1 VFVVVINELAQD
13 LLEMAPTED
22 EEPIEALTAD
32 GAYEA
37 LGERIGTR
45 RLNGRLDDSDAF
57 GAEHLV
63 ETGGELRVS
72 VPDEEL
78 HWSGALEKI
87 EDEVAR
93 LLSDQLP
100 AGFAVMLAT

>member
-1 VFVVVINELAQD
+1 MNE
-13 LLEMAPTED
+13 
-22 EEPIEALTAD
+22 TAESAD
-32 GAYEA
+32 AAYET
-37 LGERIGTR
+37 LGERIGAR
-45 RLNGRLDDSDAF
+45 GLNGRLDDSDAL

-63 ETGGELRVS
+63 ETGGEFRVS

-93 LLSDQLP
+93 LLSDPPP